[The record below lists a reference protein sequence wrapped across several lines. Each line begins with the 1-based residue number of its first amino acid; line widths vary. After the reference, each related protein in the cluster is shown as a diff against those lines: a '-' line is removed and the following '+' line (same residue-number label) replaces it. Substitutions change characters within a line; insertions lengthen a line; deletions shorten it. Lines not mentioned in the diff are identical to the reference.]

1 MYLLQGR
8 LAPKYIPLEFNFS
21 RKLIIKALG
30 NSIQD
35 EARVKKVFSEKGDA
49 GIVAEYVI
57 ANATDIVPM
66 RLDDDLEY
74 KDQEYSISEVYDK
87 LKSLAEF
94 SGKGSQEEKL
104 NEYSSLVFSSSAISA
119 RYITRMIIG
128 ELRLGISEKTLLDSL
143 SWFSVGDKSL
153 RKDLDI
159 AFGYKAD
166 IGELGYLVLTSK
178 NVKEDINKIEIKP
191 GIPIVSK
198 LVERENSPETVWE
211 RMPNCF
217 VQPKL
222 DGLRGQ
228 IHFADGK
235 AHVFSRN
242 MEDMTENFPDIAK
255 SVSEIGVN
263 SIILDSEII
272 GYDKENDRYLTYQ
285 ETMQRRRKYD
295 IDKYTTS
302 IPVRAM
308 YFDILY
314 LNGEDLTRKPLSER
328 MDILVE
334 VMKDSDSNLVM
345 LETKQMSDV
354 EELQTYFQAQ
364 VQKGLEGIIAKM
376 SDSKYEPGSRNYKWI
391 KLKASSVSELVD
403 TVDVAVLGYYT
414 GRGQRAKFGVG
425 ALLTG
430 VYDPETDTYFSVGK
444 VGTGITDELFG
455 KISQDLKPFEIE
467 SKPENVEVNS
477 TLNPDVWVEP
487 KVIIEIDADEITRS
501 PNHTAAKGIKT
512 DVPGDKPD
520 RGLSLRFPRLKIW
533 NRDKDIPTTVQE
545 LVKMYKMRKNKS

>member
-1 MYLLQGR
+1 
-8 LAPKYIPLEFNFS
+8 
-21 RKLIIKALG
+21 
-30 NSIQD
+30 
-35 EARVKKVFSEKGDA
+35 
-49 GIVAEYVI
+49 
-57 ANATDIVPM
+57 
-66 RLDDDLEY
+66 
-74 KDQEYSISEVYDK
+74 
-87 LKSLAEF
+87 
-94 SGKGSQEEKL
+94 
-104 NEYSSLVFSSSAISA
+104 
-119 RYITRMIIG
+119 
-128 ELRLGISEKTLLDSL
+128 
-143 SWFSVGDKSL
+143 
-153 RKDLDI
+153 
-159 AFGYKAD
+159 
-166 IGELGYLVLTSK
+166 
-178 NVKEDINKIEIKP
+178 
-191 GIPIVSK
+191 
-198 LVERENSPETVWE
+198 
-211 RMPNCF
+211 
-217 VQPKL
+217 
-222 DGLRGQ
+222 
-228 IHFADGK
+228 
-235 AHVFSRN
+235 